1 MENATSIEI
10 TCDICSKKTKI
21 NINQNFY
28 FCQNN
33 CTNNVFSISTLPP
46 EEQNYIRFVR
56 SALNNIEMRE
66 KLGLA
71 DKE

>member
-1 MENATSIEI
+1 METILEI
-10 TCDICSKKTKI
+10 TCNICNKKTKI

-28 FCQNN
+28 FCENN
-33 CTNNVFSISTLPP
+33 CTNTIFSISSLP
-46 EEQNYIRFVR
+46 ENQQQHIKFVR
-56 SALNNIEMRE
+56 SAINNMNVRE